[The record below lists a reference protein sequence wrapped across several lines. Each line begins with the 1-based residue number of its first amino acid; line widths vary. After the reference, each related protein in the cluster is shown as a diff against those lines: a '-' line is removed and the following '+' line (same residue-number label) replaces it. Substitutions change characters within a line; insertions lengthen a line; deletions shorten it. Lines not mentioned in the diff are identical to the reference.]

1 MERYLAGY
9 LFKISH
15 TEVHYLRN
23 KKIDGRKKYSGN
35 FTTDRKQAYLFNEIS
50 DFKDH
55 LTAFLD
61 KANSEP
67 SSHDYHFCMTYEK
80 VKVKPKSTATE

>member
-1 MERYLAGY
+1 MEKYLAGY

-35 FTTDRKQAYLFNEIS
+35 FTTDKKEAYLFNDVS
-50 DFKDH
+50 DFKEH
-55 LTAFLD
+55 LQAFLD

-67 SSHDYHFCMTYEK
+67 SNDDYHFCVTYEK
-80 VKVKPKSTATE
+80 VKVKAVTP

>member
-1 MERYLAGY
+1 MEMYLAGY

-23 KKIDGRKKYSGN
+23 KQIDGRKKYSGN
-35 FTTDRKQAYLFNEIS
+35 FTISKNEAYLFNDVS
-50 DFKDH
+50 DFKEP
-55 LTAFLD
+55 LQAFLD

-67 SSHDYHFCMTYEK
+67 SDDDYHFCMTYEK
-80 VKVKPKSTATE
+80 VKVKPKNP